1 MHNTKK
7 TDTYTNICMYICKYA
22 HACIVHTRTYIQ
34 WYMCMWTEKH
44 AHNCSFINVKG
55 FRLLLQHYLI
65 NPICGAG
72 EKQNRN
78 MCIDKIPTRVEK
90 KKRKRRRRRRRK
102 KRGKTNL
109 PMYNQFNY
117 FYEIVFSVW
126 FIFWFAFCLL
136 PYPYTLFLTGTTHII
151 WIKLYN
157 GAQAIC

>member
-90 KKRKRRRRRRRK
+90 KKRQRRRRRK
-102 KRGKTNL
+102 KRGKTNQ

>member
-1 MHNTKK
+1 MLCTTQRKPIHTQTYVCTYVSTHMHVL
-7 TDTYTNICMYICKYA
+7 YI
-22 HACIVHTRTYIQ
+22 HVHTYIQ

-90 KKRKRRRRRRRK
+90 KKRQRRRRRK

-126 FIFWFAFCLL
+126 FIF
-136 PYPYTLFLTGTTHII
+136 
-151 WIKLYN
+151 
-157 GAQAIC
+157 